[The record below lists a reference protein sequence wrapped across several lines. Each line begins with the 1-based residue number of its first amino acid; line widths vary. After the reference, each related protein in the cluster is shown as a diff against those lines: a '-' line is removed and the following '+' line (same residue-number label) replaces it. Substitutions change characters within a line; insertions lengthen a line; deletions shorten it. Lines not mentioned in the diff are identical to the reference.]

1 MKRILIVDDEEN
13 IGRSL
18 RLILEREGY
27 SVSTC
32 GQIAEAR
39 AFSNRVDAYL
49 LDVRLPDG
57 NGIDL
62 LRHLRQTGQPGAG
75 GDDLGPRRPS
85 PMPWR
90 RPAPARSTS
99 SKSPWRGTAYCWP

>member
-18 RLILEREGY
+18 RLVLEREGY

-32 GQIAEAR
+32 ASLAEAR

-57 NGIDL
+57 SGVDL
-62 LRHLRQTGQPGAG
+62 LRHLRQNGN
-75 GDDLGPRRPS
+75 L
-85 PMPWR
+85 
-90 RPAPARSTS
+90 APAVMISGH
-99 SKSPWRGTAYCWP
+99 GTIAPRAGPCTARAQERA